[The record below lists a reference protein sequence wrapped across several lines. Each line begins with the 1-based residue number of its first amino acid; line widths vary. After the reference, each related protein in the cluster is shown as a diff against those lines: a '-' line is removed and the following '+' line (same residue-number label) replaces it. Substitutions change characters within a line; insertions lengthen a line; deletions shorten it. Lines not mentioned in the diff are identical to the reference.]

1 MDWRGR
7 VNPVFVRKWSA
18 DKSLRQVH
26 LISDQEQQ
34 RVEFQRAF
42 EEQRVVSHLMRDEQS
57 KLTSSIASRV
67 WGRIL
72 EPLEGETAFQ
82 TPESERAYA
91 LNPEASNMFRIL
103 VFLKHGVTFRRL
115 IYDIETNHSE
125 YRRLIDV
132 HRDYYRMLIGKKP
145 LGGLKLR
152 FNYDHFALIVQGLDF
167 GLDKLNELEL
177 AACLDEICPC
187 AQKHSVGYL
196 KWLRGLIK
204 NACEALVSSTDR
216 TSWQPPID

>member
-1 MDWRGR
+1 MLSRFRVAPNNLMKKNLTKKRYFGRMDWRGR

-103 VFLKHGVTFRRL
+103 VFLKHGVTFR
-115 IYDIETNHSE
+115 
-125 YRRLIDV
+125 
-132 HRDYYRMLIGKKP
+132 
-145 LGGLKLR
+145 
-152 FNYDHFALIVQGLDF
+152 
-167 GLDKLNELEL
+167 
-177 AACLDEICPC
+177 
-187 AQKHSVGYL
+187 
-196 KWLRGLIK
+196 
-204 NACEALVSSTDR
+204 
-216 TSWQPPID
+216 